1 MSDKGGEV
9 TVVAS
14 VVDRLG
20 ALADKL
26 RWGVRVVGPMATLG
40 GAWRTA
46 SLLASRPTH
55 GEVRLRSGPILEF
68 DYPEQFPPTLM
79 MFGDFIDPEFAFLE
93 QVARPHWR
101 VIAVGAAIGQF
112 SLFAAM
118 RLSGAVVDA
127 FEPSSAN
134 VATLRRN
141 LVRNRVESG
150 VVVHQA
156 ALSPLKETARFAT
169 APKTWMS
176 QLAAADSTEAGLE
189 EVAVN
194 TLDAVLDELAIDH
207 VDVLKINVAGF
218 EPAVIEGTMQSLHDG
233 WITMMVLLLGL
244 PSLPHYAA
252 IAALGY
258 RFFYYHP
265 PKRMLFEVTRFD
277 PDSVL
282 NHRPWPARHI
292 LAIRSETI
300 DALLAGQVDIF
311 PRKGEEVSGEHEA
324 PRPVVL
330 DDQRMNSPAPR

>member
-1 MSDKGGEV
+1 MSKGGEV
-9 TVVAS
+9 TAVAS

-20 ALADKL
+20 AAADKL

-46 SLLASRPTH
+46 TLFASRPAR

-79 MFGDFIDPEFAFLE
+79 VFGDLIDPEFAFLE
-93 QVARPHWR
+93 RVARPRWR
-101 VIAVGAAIGQF
+101 IVDVGAAIGQF

-118 RLSGAVVDA
+118 CIPGAIVDA

-141 LVRNRVESG
+141 LVRNRVEG
-150 VVVHQA
+150 RVVVHQA
-156 ALSPLKETARFAT
+156 ALSRHKEAARFAT

-176 QLAAADSTEAGLE
+176 QLAAADSTGAGLE
-189 EVAVN
+189 DVAVN
-194 TLDAVLDELAIDH
+194 TLDAVLDELVIDH
-207 VDVLKINVAGF
+207 VDILKINVAGF
-218 EPAVIEGTMQSLHDG
+218 EPAVIEGAMRSLHDG
-233 WITMMVLLLGL
+233 RITVMVLLLGL

-265 PKRMLFEVTRFD
+265 LKRMLFEVTRFD
-277 PDSVL
+277 AASVL
-282 NHRPWPARHI
+282 NYRPWPARHI
-292 LAIRSETI
+292 LAIHGEAVDR
-300 DALLAGQVDIF
+300 LLAGRVEIS
-311 PRKGEEVSGEHEA
+311 PVTTEA
-324 PRPVVL
+324 G
-330 DDQRMNSPAPR
+330 